1 MRVLIGGLIGAAVSA
16 AAWFGLEY
24 ATGREFGWLAI
35 AVGVATGMCVNA
47 AAGAGAA
54 ASYGRAALAVML
66 TMLALVGG
74 RVVYAQIMRSVSQV
88 TTVVP
93 GEDLAAAEA
102 TEQEAQEAVGATAG
116 DAAAPAERTPLDFRG
131 AGGLTFQKP
140 KATTMSE
147 FDMLWMGLAA
157 LMAYFFG
164 KGSGKPAPIVTET
177 SMPEG
182 AAPA

>member
-1 MRVLIGGLIGAAVSA
+1 MRVLIGGFIGAAVSA

-35 AVGVATGMCVNA
+35 AVGVITGICVNV

-54 ASYGRAALAVML
+54 ASYGRAALAVLL

-74 RVVYAQIMRSVSQV
+74 RVVYAQVMRSVSQV

-93 GEDLAAAEA
+93 GEDLAAAD
-102 TEQEAQEAVGATAG
+102 TPVQEAQEADGETTG
-116 DAAAPAERTPLDFRG
+116 DATVPAERTPFDFRG
-131 AGGLTFQKP
+131 EPGLSFQKP
-140 KATTMSE
+140 KATSLNE
-147 FDMLWMGLAA
+147 LDMLWMGLAA

-164 KGSGKPAPIVTET
+164 KGSGKPAPIVTDT
-177 SMPEG
+177 TMPEG

>member
-1 MRVLIGGLIGAAVSA
+1 MRVLIGGLIGAAVSS

-24 ATGREFGWLAI
+24 ATSREFGWLAI
-35 AVGVATGMCVNA
+35 AVGGITGMCVNA

-54 ASYGRAALAVML
+54 ASYGRAALAVLL

-74 RVVYAQIMRSVSQV
+74 RVVYAQVMRSVSQV

-102 TEQEAQEAVGATAG
+102 PAQEAQEADGETAG
-116 DAAAPAERTPLDFRG
+116 DAAPAERTSLDFRG
-131 AGGLTFQKP
+131 EPGLSFQKP
-140 KATTMSE
+140 KATSLNE
-147 FDMLWMGLAA
+147 LDMLWMGLAA
-157 LMAYFFG
+157 LLAYFFG
-164 KGSGKPAPIVTET
+164 KGSGKPAPIVTDST
-177 SMPEG
+177 MPEG